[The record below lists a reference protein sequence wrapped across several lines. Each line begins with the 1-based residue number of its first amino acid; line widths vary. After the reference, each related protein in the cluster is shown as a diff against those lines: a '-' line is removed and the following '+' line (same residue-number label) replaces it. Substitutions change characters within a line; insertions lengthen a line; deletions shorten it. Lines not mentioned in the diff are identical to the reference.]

1 MTDNNSDGRA
11 NLQESIKDLH
21 KQGSLHPAD
30 SDIQQGLK
38 IGKGYSQKRLNP
50 LGQSSLS
57 GKERHREGGGRR
69 VIAPVVISFAIG
81 ILVVVF
87 IFRIIYAPSS
97 DTDEIIDPYKE
108 IGNEEQIILK
118 EKEAEQEEGIPTE
131 KESSGAGERIV
142 ADDIVIIPDPVLKK
156 AIQEALDIGEQ
167 QVTREEALSLTEL
180 NDNGLNDRI
189 TDITGLSTFENLTTL
204 ELDNNQISSI
214 KELSGL
220 KNLTYLDLEGN
231 QVSDISALS
240 SLTNLTHLDLE
251 GNQVS
256 DISALSGL
264 LNLTHL
270 DLGWNGGWKTG
281 VSDISPLSDL
291 TNLTYLDLYDNHVRD
306 ISVLADLTNLTYLNV
321 GANGLS
327 DISALSGLTNLTY
340 LGLDLNRVED
350 LSALSRL
357 TNLSEL
363 VLTRN
368 WIEDISPLSGLTNLT
383 RLSLSGNTVIFTE
396 EEIMEVLSG
405 AENLTVIG
413 F

>member
-1 MTDNNSDGRA
+1 MADNNSDSRT
-11 NLQESIKDLH
+11 NLQESLKDQH

-30 SDIQQGLK
+30 LDMLMDSVS
-38 IGKGYSQKRLNP
+38 GKGYGQKRLNP
-50 LGQSSLS
+50 AEQSSLS
-57 GKERHREGGGRR
+57 EKERHSEHRGQR
-69 VIAPVVISFAIG
+69 VIAPEVIAFVLG
-81 ILVVVF
+81 VLVAVF
-87 IFRIIYAPSS
+87 VFQIIYAPSS
-97 DTDEIIDPYKE
+97 DANENTDAYKE
-108 IGNEEQIILK
+108 IENEEQVILK
-118 EKEAEQEEGIPTE
+118 EKEAEQEAKIPTE
-131 KESSGAGERIV
+131 AAGSGAGERIV

-189 TDITGLSTFENLTTL
+189 KDITGLSTFENLTTL
-204 ELDNNQISSI
+204 ELDNSQVSNI

-220 KNLTYLDLEGN
+220 K
-231 QVSDISALS
+231 
-240 SLTNLTHLDLE
+240 NLTHLDLE

-264 LNLTHL
+264 TNLTHL
-270 DLGWNGGWKTG
+270 DLKGNYVSDISALSRLTNMTYLDLGWNGG
-281 VSDISPLSDL
+281 VSDISPLSGL
-291 TNLTYLDLYDNHVRD
+291 TNLTYLDLYDNYTRD
-306 ISVLADLTNLTYLNV
+306 ISVLADLTNLTYLDV

-327 DISALSGLTNLTY
+327 DLSALSGLTNLTY
-340 LGLDLNRVED
+340 LGLDLNSVED

-363 VLTRN
+363 VLSRN
-368 WIEDISPLSGLTNLT
+368 WIKDISPLSGLTNLT

-405 AENLTVIG
+405 AENLTDIS